1 MSIHQHG
8 GTSAVEMAS
17 NADLRAEQT
26 ASICPTTDAQATLP
40 RTPRFAQKRT
50 GCLPLRRLRKTPMAH
65 PHSRGRRA
73 SLITR
78 HSTFCFDVL
87 IPADGARA
95 CAGVADAPAAAVP
108 LAPVEE
114 VEESS
119 EDSSNM
125 IERPILGPG
134 SGVGALKQRLK
145 ELGQP
150 ICRRRASRD
159 RPPSR

>member
-1 MSIHQHG
+1 
-8 GTSAVEMAS
+8 
-17 NADLRAEQT
+17 
-26 ASICPTTDAQATLP
+26 
-40 RTPRFAQKRT
+40 
-50 GCLPLRRLRKTPMAH
+50 MAH

>member
-1 MSIHQHG
+1 MAARARSRWPVMPTCGQSKRLPSALLQTHRPLYHG
-8 GTSAVEMAS
+8 HHA
-17 NADLRAEQT
+17 L
-26 ASICPTTDAQATLP
+26 LK
-40 RTPRFAQKRT
+40 KRT